1 MQVIDARGLSC
12 PQPVL
17 LTKKMI
23 EAKRDSTFKVLVDD
37 MAAFENISAL
47 AESFNMTVS
56 HEKIQ
61 DYIEMTLLK

>member
-23 EAKRDSTFKVLVDD
+23 DSNRGSAFKVLVDD
-37 MAAFENISAL
+37 IAAFENISAL
-47 AESFNMTVS
+47 AKSFNLTVS
-56 HEKIQ
+56 HEKID
-61 DYIEMTLLK
+61 DYFEMTLLK